1 MNSKNVM
8 DIITKYFDEQQDIST
23 AYLFGSAAKGMQ
35 RTQSDIDIAILFVDS
50 MHALERFERKLEIA
64 NKIEKMIG
72 IKVDVV
78 DLESSDVYFIH
89 QMMLKKLIVAD
100 KNIHRRVEFEVK
112 MRRTYFDMQPFYE
125 FYYKQALNRLER
137 MYLNGRT

>member
-1 MNSKNVM
+1 MNSNNVI
-8 DIITKYFDEQQDIST
+8 DIIKKYFDEQQDIST

-35 RTQSDIDIAILFVDS
+35 RTHSDIDIAILFVDS
-50 MHALERFERKLEIA
+50 MHVLERFERKLEIA